1 MKQLVCFLY
10 TVAKSKQLLVVL
22 MTILAQTFFA
32 LVRRHL
38 VSLMFLSVWH
48 NKKLFKFLNK
58 VFRRLKR
65 GHLMLRY
72 DN

>member
-1 MKQLVCFLY
+1 MKHLVCFLY

-48 NKKLFKFLNK
+48 NIKLFKFLNK
-58 VFRRLKR
+58 VFRWLKR
-65 GHLMLRY
+65 GHLMLGY
-72 DN
+72 NN